1 MARRWSIG
9 VLLIVALSA
18 GCPTGAVRPV
28 TVGYHA
34 ASDLTT
40 LRVITSIPALHIA
53 VVDARSLVRHPPSGI
68 TVLGSPIERV
78 RLSDPALTTAANG
91 IAPEWAYHA
100 THTDLVP
107 QPVIRAASAIT
118 IAIVDTGADLTAPD
132 IAAKTPTVH
141 SVVADTP
148 VPDTTGHGTFVASI
162 AAGSVTNNEGIAGF
176 GGDAKL
182 LVVQSNRAANAFT
195 DIDEAAAIVW
205 AVDEGAKIINLS
217 LGGSQTSQAERDAI
231 LYATD
236 HGVLLVAA
244 AGNTGGSGNAPVY
257 PAALLGAGGLAVGA
271 SNASGARAS
280 FSTAAAYVSILA
292 PGVRL
297 VGDVPATATTSQFPR
312 TTLAGSTAGQ
322 YAFGTGTSYS
332 TPVISGI
339 AALVWGANPTLTAQ
353 QVVQVIEQ
361 TASGGGNWS
370 AASGYGIVD
379 AANAVAKALGQPAP
393 AVTATP
399 SAPAKAPGGTAA
411 SVNLRNWTV
420 NPSRRVSLD
429 ARR

>member
-28 TVGYHA
+28 TVGYRT
-34 ASDLTT
+34 ASDLAS
-40 LRVITSIPALHIA
+40 LRVITNIPALHVA
-53 VVDARSLVRHPPSGI
+53 VVDAPTLMHRPPSGV
-68 TVLGSPIERV
+68 TVLGNPVARA

-91 IAPEWAYHA
+91 IATEWAYHA

-107 QPVIRAASAIT
+107 QPVIRAASAVT

-132 IAAKTPTVH
+132 IAAKAPTIH

-148 VPDTTGHGTFVASI
+148 LPDTTGHGTFVASI

-182 LVVQSNRAANAFT
+182 LIVQSNRAVNTFT
-195 DIDEAAAIVW
+195 DVDEAAAIVW
-205 AVDEGAKIINLS
+205 AVDQGAKIINLS
-217 LGGSQTSQAERDAI
+217 LGGSQTSQTERDAI

-244 AGNTGGSGNAPVY
+244 AGNTGGSGNTPVY

-280 FSTAAAYVSILA
+280 FSTAAPYVSLLA

-297 VGDVPATATTSQFPR
+297 VGDIPTTAPTAQFPR
-312 TTLAGSTAGQ
+312 TTLAGSISGQ
-322 YAFGTGTSYS
+322 YAYGSGTSYA

-339 AALVWGANPTLTAQ
+339 AALVWAANPALSAQ
-353 QVVQVIEQ
+353 QVVQVIES
-361 TASGGGNWS
+361 TASAGGTWS
-370 AASGYGIVD
+370 PATGYGIVD
-379 AANAVAKALGQPAP
+379 AANAVAKALGQSPPAT
-393 AVTATP
+393 AVSAFAPVKP
-399 SAPAKAPGGTAA
+399 SATVVAT
-411 SVNLRNWTV
+411 VNLRSWSTSA
-420 NPSRRVSLD
+420 SRRVSLD